1 MRLALV
7 AAALAAALAPATAQ
21 AKLSLEFDRQTA
33 RPGDRVRLDFGEYF
47 TSTRNVV
54 HVYLVRAPIIG
65 DVVRPA
71 LGGGASRL
79 GPPARRAGVHEVG
92 RTLSGRSGITFR
104 VPRVPA
110 GRYAAVIWCSTC
122 GSRYLLAAHQGGI
135 PDDAYVRPTRTLLTV
150 VREEVPT
157 RTCQA
162 RIEAGDA
169 PLRFPDSRSGSI
181 FAGPLAF
188 SGFFAKTV
196 SGLGPRRENGRFF
209 AKVGALVRA
218 GKPVVLSVPE
228 RYRSRLFL
236 HYSRTDRGEPVV
248 RIEPCSPS
256 TRAFSYAGRVGP
268 VTGFSG
274 GFELTHPGCYPLDV
288 RVVGGRAYRVRI
300 PLGRPCR

>member
-1 MRLALV
+1 MRLAAAAAVLAAV
-7 AAALAAALAPATAQ
+7 AA
-21 AKLSLEFDRQTA
+21 
-33 RPGDRVRLDFGEYF
+33 
-47 TSTRNVV
+47 
-54 HVYLVRAPIIG
+54 
-65 DVVRPA
+65 
-71 LGGGASRL
+71 GGA
-79 GPPARRAGVHEVG
+79 GPASAEE
-92 RTLSGRSGITFR
+92 I
-104 VPRVPA
+104 
-110 GRYAAVIWCSTC
+110 
-122 GSRYLLAAHQGGI
+122 
-135 PDDAYVRPTRTLLTV
+135 PTRAC
-150 VREEVPT
+150 E
-157 RTCQA
+157 A

-169 PLRFPDSRSGSI
+169 PLRFPGSESGSI

-188 SGFFAKTV
+188 SGLFAKTV
-196 SGLGPRRENGRFF
+196 SALGPPRENGRYF

-236 HYSRTDRGEPVV
+236 HYSRTDQGEPVV
-248 RIEPCSPS
+248 RIQPCPPS

>member
-1 MRLALV
+1 MRLAAAAAVLAAV
-7 AAALAAALAPATAQ
+7 AAGAAPASA
-21 AKLSLEFDRQTA
+21 E
-33 RPGDRVRLDFGEYF
+33 E
-47 TSTRNVV
+47 
-54 HVYLVRAPIIG
+54 I
-65 DVVRPA
+65 
-71 LGGGASRL
+71 
-79 GPPARRAGVHEVG
+79 
-92 RTLSGRSGITFR
+92 
-104 VPRVPA
+104 
-110 GRYAAVIWCSTC
+110 
-122 GSRYLLAAHQGGI
+122 
-135 PDDAYVRPTRTLLTV
+135 PTRAC
-150 VREEVPT
+150 E
-157 RTCQA
+157 A

-169 PLRFPDSRSGSI
+169 PLRFPASDSGSI

-188 SGFFAKTV
+188 SGLFAKTV
-196 SGLGPRRENGRFF
+196 SALGPPRENGRYF

-236 HYSRTDRGEPVV
+236 HYSRTDQGEPVV
-248 RIEPCSPS
+248 RIQPCPPS